1 VNRTARRAGD
11 VVRLRAVQL
20 LLLLLTGVW
29 LWLGGS
35 ERYWPI
41 VGWPM
46 YDALTAARP
55 DESVARVYV
64 RVWMG
69 DGSRRTLRQADLVEY
84 SRAPLAGASVN
95 AAMDQHNPRR
105 RAAGQAHLASLVMR
119 ALGTA
124 AIDSIALSQTVW
136 AVRLGQVPP
145 VDLAR
150 PLSSVPIAAFAVPR

>member
-1 VNRTARRAGD
+1 MNRTARRAGD

-95 AAMDQHNPRR
+95 AAMDHVMSRKLLE
-105 RAAGQAHLASLVMR
+105 AGRHPAPALACDPAV
-119 ALGTA
+119 ALKT
-124 AIDSIALSQTVW
+124 L
-136 AVRLGQVPP
+136 L
-145 VDLAR
+145 
-150 PLSSVPIAAFAVPR
+150 